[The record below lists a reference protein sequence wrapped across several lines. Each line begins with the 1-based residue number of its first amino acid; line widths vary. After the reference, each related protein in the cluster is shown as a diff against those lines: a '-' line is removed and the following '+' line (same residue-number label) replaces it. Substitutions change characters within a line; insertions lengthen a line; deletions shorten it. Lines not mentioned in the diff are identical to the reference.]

1 MKASGEELK
10 PQKWKSEIASMTAEK
25 DRKYAQMRAMR
36 EEIKAAE
43 QLKKTAERL
52 AREQNTQTHEPER

>member
-1 MKASGEELK
+1 
-10 PQKWKSEIASMTAEK
+10 
-25 DRKYAQMRAMR
+25 MR

-52 AREQNTQTHEPER
+52 AREQNTKTHEPER